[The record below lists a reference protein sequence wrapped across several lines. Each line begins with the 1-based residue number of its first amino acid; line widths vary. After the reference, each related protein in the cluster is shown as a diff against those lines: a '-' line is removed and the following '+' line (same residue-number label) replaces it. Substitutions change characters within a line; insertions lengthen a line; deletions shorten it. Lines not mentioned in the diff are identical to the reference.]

1 MKIYVELN
9 ERDILGSIE
18 PRIVAEYFKNH
29 RDIDELLEK
38 IGFET
43 IMRFLRETRSTSAV
57 LNELAQVDDI
67 ESHITE
73 CRVWALKQK
82 KEVG

>member
-1 MKIYVELN
+1 MKIFVELD
-9 ERDILGSIE
+9 ETQILRDIE
-18 PRIVAEYFKNH
+18 PRVISDHFKNH

-43 IMRFLRETRSTSAV
+43 IIRFLRETRSTSDV